1 MSREA
6 VRNTI
11 RHQEAPEAKTAQQ
24 KSVLEDIER
33 WYSALLAAPPS
44 ELSNIPVTQGV
55 YLIRNKD
62 GKIIYVGKAKNLKR
76 RICDDHR
83 GGDEKM
89 STSTF
94 RRAVSKAYEIR
105 AGRPVREWV
114 IENCSFAFVGIPD
127 PDLRTAVEAFAILL
141 LRRMACRLLNS

>member
-1 MSREA
+1 MLA
-6 VRNTI
+6 V
-11 RHQEAPEAKTAQQ
+11 
-24 KSVLEDIER
+24 
-33 WYSALLAAPPS
+33 PPC
-44 ELSNIPVTQGV
+44 EVSNIPITQGA

-94 RRAVSKAYEIR
+94 RRAVNKAHDIH

-114 IENCSFAFVGIPD
+114 RENCSFAFVESPE
-127 PDLRTAVEAFAILL
+127 PDLCAAVEAFTILL
-141 LRRMACRLLNS
+141 LRKGGCRLLNS